1 MISSQRGGQSVNSFT
16 HSGRERVG
24 LSDHKHTHKGGG
36 RTREE
41 RGNALSLSLSLSS
54 TSSLSLPLF
63 FSLLLDQIRS
73 KSKTNSTYVYTSTYL
88 EFRIPRSRRL
98 LRLLFVSSSS
108 CICRRS
114 SSPRRSLSF
123 SLSFS
128 LSCAVRSRRRASF
141 AEFFSVFS
149 FSRFLLSSNDFFQ
162 FSKIGGLNNV
172 YHRTPI
178 LLILFGKFGST
189 LTLSFLFSQKSG
201 DGDETSLALVCVGWG
216 GRIVVWGG
224 RIYAKV
230 RLCFSVVSFT
240 IT

>member
-41 RGNALSLSLSLSS
+41 RGNALSLSLSLSLFYFF
-54 TSSLSLPLF
+54 SLSLSSSLF
-63 FSLLLDQIRS
+63 FWIRS
-73 KSKTNSTYVYTSTYL
+73 DQNLKPTQLMFTRPRTLSFEFLEVVVFFDCYL
-88 EFRIPRSRRL
+88 FRHLLVFVVVHRRHAAL
-98 LRLLFVSSSS
+98 SF
-108 CICRRS
+108 
-114 SSPRRSLSF
+114 SF

-162 FSKIGGLNNV
+162 FSKMMG
-172 YHRTPI
+172 
-178 LLILFGKFGST
+178 
-189 LTLSFLFSQKSG
+189 
-201 DGDETSLALVCVGWG
+201 A
-216 GRIVVWGG
+216 
-224 RIYAKV
+224 
-230 RLCFSVVSFT
+230 
-240 IT
+240 

>member
-41 RGNALSLSLSLSS
+41 RGNALSLSLSLSLLLL
-54 TSSLSLPLF
+54 LSLPLF

-73 KSKTNSTYVYTSTYL
+73 KSKTNSTREFTRPRTLSFEFLEVVVFFDCYL
-88 EFRIPRSRRL
+88 FRHLLVFVVVHRRHAAL
-98 LRLLFVSSSS
+98 SF
-108 CICRRS
+108 
-114 SSPRRSLSF
+114 SF

-162 FSKIGGLNNV
+162 FSKMMG
-172 YHRTPI
+172 
-178 LLILFGKFGST
+178 
-189 LTLSFLFSQKSG
+189 
-201 DGDETSLALVCVGWG
+201 A
-216 GRIVVWGG
+216 
-224 RIYAKV
+224 
-230 RLCFSVVSFT
+230 
-240 IT
+240 